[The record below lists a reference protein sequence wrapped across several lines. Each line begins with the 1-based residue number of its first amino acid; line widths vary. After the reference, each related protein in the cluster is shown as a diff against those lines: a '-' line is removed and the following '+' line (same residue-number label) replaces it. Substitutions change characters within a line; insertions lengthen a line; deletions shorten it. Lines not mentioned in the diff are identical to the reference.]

1 MTGRHGR
8 FQFSRLG
15 ETQMPDKDA
24 RNATKTAD
32 NRATILLVD
41 DNTDVREIT
50 AILLNDLGYAVIEA
64 ESGQA
69 VLAQL
74 ESGTTADL
82 LIVDF
87 AMPGMSGLE
96 MVTKAR
102 VKWPALKAIFV
113 TGYADAPHMSNLL
126 VGEAVLRKPFS
137 ISDLETAI
145 NQALARP

>member
-1 MTGRHGR
+1 LQFLPTGK
-8 FQFSRLG
+8 
-15 ETQMPDKDA
+15 TQMPDQDA
-24 RNATKTAD
+24 RNATNPGSEAGD
-32 NRATILLVD
+32 NRATVLLVD
-41 DNTDVREIT
+41 DNSDVREIT
-50 AILLNDLGYAVIEA
+50 AILLNDLGYTVIEA
-64 ESGQA
+64 ESGPA

-102 VKWPALKAIFV
+102 VKWPGLKAIFV
-113 TGYADAPHMSNLL
+113 TGYADAPHISDLL
-126 VGEAVLRKPFS
+126 LGEAVIKKPYS
-137 ISDLETAI
+137 VTDLETAI

>member
-1 MTGRHGR
+1 M
-8 FQFSRLG
+8 S
-15 ETQMPDKDA
+15 DKDA
-24 RNATKTAD
+24 RDTA
-32 NRATILLVD
+32 NPGSEGGNHRATILLVD
-41 DNTDVREIT
+41 DDPDVREVT

-74 ESGTTADL
+74 ESGTRADL
-82 LIVDF
+82 LMVDF

-96 MVTKAR
+96 VVTKAR
-102 VKWPALKAIFV
+102 AKWPALKVLFV

-126 VGEAVLRKPFS
+126 LCEAVIKKPYS
-137 ISDLETAI
+137 TTNLETAI

>member
-1 MTGRHGR
+1 
-8 FQFSRLG
+8 
-15 ETQMPDKDA
+15 MPDKDA
-24 RNATKTAD
+24 RNATNPGSEAAD
-32 NRATILLVD
+32 HRATILLVD
-41 DNTDVREIT
+41 DNNDVREIT

-82 LIVDF
+82 LMVDF

-102 VKWPALKAIFV
+102 AKWPALKVLFV

-126 VGEAVLRKPFS
+126 LGEAVIKKPFS
-137 ISDLETAI
+137 VSDLETAI